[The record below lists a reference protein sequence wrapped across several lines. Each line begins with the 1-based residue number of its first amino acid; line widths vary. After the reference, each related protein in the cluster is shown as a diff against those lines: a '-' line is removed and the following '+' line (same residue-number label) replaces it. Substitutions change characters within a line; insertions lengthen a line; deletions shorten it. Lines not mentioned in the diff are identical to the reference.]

1 MKTYEEMARDV
12 LKRRDEELR
21 KLEALQQTTQFDA
34 PPETVYPASPKK
46 RRLLPLVAVPCAAV
60 VAIGAVTV
68 GVRYGSSRGE
78 GNTYQPGIA
87 AESSESNTEQ
97 LANVTESGDCSGA
110 PEMFRNPD
118 PAFDPDWQLIRTLE
132 ERPEYLADHAF
143 FNPQPF
149 SVPVEYIPYTFKEL
163 SDYYGIDFGRLGSF
177 HSGWEEFLTDNFGIY
192 VYDGDDNSEI
202 ESSETVNGKKVVS
215 TRSEITYKAHNVA
228 DSDGKKTYDIH
239 VEAARIGVGVENV
252 FSPFDEAVY
261 SGVFSPDNFSV
272 IGGYNALFYHSKD
285 ENGADRIEAIIEM
298 GDTLVRITS
307 EDDTDF
313 LLFIGEY
320 TLPFDGM
327 MINGYWHITILDNVP
342 DYLKDHELVE
352 NHNVMGPMTE
362 LTLTMEEFNSFYGM
376 EADRLHRLHKD
387 WKVVEGSCAP
397 FVCAYIGKDLDEA
410 YNSPITIGGRT
421 LRLEWYYLNYD
432 IYEGRGYLGDGVD
445 LWIRALHCGIRD
457 EIFSPFEAPD
467 CDKSCISYINGR
479 RAVIFR
485 EPDRWEERRS
495 DCISAIIDFGDTLIS
510 MTGLDLTET
519 EFVNILDEYT
529 SPEYDIE
536 ITPWS
541 EIPQDKFA
549 EIIDSVVSNM
559 LEQ

>member
-1 MKTYEEMARDV
+1 MKTYEKMARDV

-21 KLEALQQTTQFDA
+21 KLEALQQTDINNA
-34 PPETVYPASPKK
+34 PPEVVYPASPKK
-46 RRLLPLVAVPCAAV
+46 RRLLPIVSVPCAAA
-60 VAIGAVTV
+60 VAIGAIAVTARN
-68 GVRYGSSRGE
+68 GGIRGG
-78 GNTYQPGIA
+78 GNSYQPGIA
-87 AESSESNTEQ
+87 VESSENSVEQ
-97 LANVTESGDCSGA
+97 LVNNTESGDRSGA

-143 FNPQPF
+143 FDPQPF

-215 TRSEITYKAHNVA
+215 THSEITYKAHNVA

-285 ENGADRIEAIIEM
+285 ENGVDRIEAIIEM

-327 MINGYWHITILDNVP
+327 MINGYWHITILDDVP
-342 DYLKDHELVE
+342 DYLADHDFVKL
-352 NHNVMGPMTE
+352 HNVLDAGEKKMSLTAEEANDYFGVE
-362 LTLTMEEFNSFYGM
+362 L
-376 EADRLHRLHKD
+376 DRLGKLHKD
-387 WKVVEGSCAP
+387 WRENFSADTYMRVSNSEETADERCFISYEYNGS
-397 FVCAYIGKDLDEA
+397 G
-410 YNSPITIGGRT
+410 NT
-421 LRLEWYYLNYD
+421 
-432 IYEGRGYLGDGVD
+432 D
-445 LWIRALHCGIRD
+445 LWVRAHHLGVRD
-457 EIFSPFEAPD
+457 EVFSPFD
-467 CDKSCISYINGR
+467 SSVYGNTKDISYINGR
-479 RAVIFR
+479 QAVIFHHSGGSHEMGR
-485 EPDRWEERRS
+485 E
-495 DCISAIIDFGDTLIS
+495 CLYAIIDYDETIVVLLGY
-510 MTGLDLTET
+510 DLSEN
-519 EFVNILDEYT
+519 EFIKIVDEFT
-529 SPEYDIE
+529 SPE
-536 ITPWS
+536 
-541 EIPQDKFA
+541 
-549 EIIDSVVSNM
+549 
-559 LEQ
+559 